1 MVVESLASTYH
12 GCAAVVDAVL
22 VLEDQTAAP
31 TPVTYVIATHVL
43 VAQYRSVQV
52 ALVALVA
59 QIPAGHAA
67 AGRAPV

>member
-1 MVVESLASTYH
+1 MGSLASTYH

-22 VLEDQTAAP
+22 ILEDQTAAP
-31 TPVTYVIATHVL
+31 APVIYVIATHVL
-43 VAQYRSVQV
+43 VALYRSVQV